1 MTRNRRRL
9 PGPFS
14 STAALTNLDR
24 RTTAGKIMKSIVRDL
39 VEHVGDPTAP
49 QLLIIQAAGLKAV
62 RLALL
67 ADRLLTDENLADG
80 ADHHALSWLNSMRL
94 DLQALGLERRER
106 PLLNLAAYLKTS
118 PAEAERTTT
127 PAKATAA

>member
-1 MTRNRRRL
+1 
-9 PGPFS
+9 
-14 STAALTNLDR
+14 
-24 RTTAGKIMKSIVRDL
+24 MKSIVRDL

-67 ADRLLTDENLADG
+67 ADENLADG

-118 PAEAERTTT
+118 PAEAEHTTT